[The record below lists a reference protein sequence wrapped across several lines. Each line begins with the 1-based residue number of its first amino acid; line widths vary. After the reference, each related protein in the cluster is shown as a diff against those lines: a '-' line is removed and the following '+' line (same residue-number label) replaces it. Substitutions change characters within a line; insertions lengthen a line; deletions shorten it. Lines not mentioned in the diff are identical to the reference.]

1 MATEQQRIRVKLKGY
16 DHRVLDASC
25 KEIIQTA
32 ERTGA
37 KTVGPIPLPTR
48 RERYTVTRSPH
59 IDKRSM
65 ETFEIRTHKR
75 LLEIVDPS
83 PRTVDALM
91 RLSLPSGVHVEIK
104 L

>member
-1 MATEQQRIRVKLKGY
+1 MATEKQRIRVKLEGY
-16 DHRVLDASC
+16 DHRILDASC
-25 KEIIQTA
+25 KEIVQTA

-37 KTVGPIPLPTR
+37 KIVGPIPLPTR
-48 RERYTVTRSPH
+48 RERYTVPRSPH

-75 LLEIVDPS
+75 LFEIVEPT